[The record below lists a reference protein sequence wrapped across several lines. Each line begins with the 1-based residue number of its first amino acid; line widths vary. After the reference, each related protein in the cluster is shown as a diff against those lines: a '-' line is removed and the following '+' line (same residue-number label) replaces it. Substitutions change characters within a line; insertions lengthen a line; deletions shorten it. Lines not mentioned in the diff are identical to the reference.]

1 MNVTATQHAG
11 TIRFSLEHKRQDC
24 FTMEAYDHNGEGWTL
39 EIRITGNHYQ
49 VYNDDRLLR
58 GSSLGAVMRGQVQKE
73 VLRRGI
79 NATEKY

>member
-1 MNVTATQHAG
+1 MKTTYTGPESGVMTFPAP
-11 TIRFSLEHKRQDC
+11 SKS